1 MMKLG
6 CAMPKML
13 ILADSE
19 TATGFRLAGV
29 ETREAT
35 KETAQ
40 KALEE
45 SITSDKYGLVVV
57 DESLIADP
65 LKSSERAMRGRSL
78 PVILPMQGLGAA
90 FGETDDAKEYMK
102 ALVRRAIGFDIRLD

>member
-1 MMKLG
+1 
-6 CAMPKML
+6 MPKML
-13 ILADSE
+13 VLADSE
-19 TATGFRLAGV
+19 TTTGFRLAGV

-35 KETAQ
+35 KESAQ

-45 SITSDKYGLVVV
+45 SILSDKYGLVVV

-65 LKSSERAMRGRSL
+65 IKSTERTMRGRNL

-90 FGETDDAKEYMK
+90 FGGTDDAKEYMK
-102 ALVRRAIGFDIRLD
+102 ELVRRAIGFDIKLE

>member
-1 MMKLG
+1 
-6 CAMPKML
+6 MPRML
-13 ILADSE
+13 VLADSE

-35 KETAQ
+35 KELAQ

-45 SITSDKYGLVVV
+45 SIASDKYGLLVV

-65 LKSSERAMRGRSL
+65 IKSSERAMRGRSL

-90 FGETDDAKEYMK
+90 FGESDDAKEYMK
-102 ALVRRAIGFDIRLD
+102 ELVRRAIGFDVKLE

>member
-1 MMKLG
+1 
-6 CAMPKML
+6 MPKML
-13 ILADSE
+13 VVTDTE

-29 ETREAT
+29 EVREADSA
-35 KETAQ
+35 TAQ
-40 KALEE
+40 KALED

-65 LKSSERAMRGRSL
+65 IKATERIMRGRGL

-90 FGETDDAKEYMK
+90 FGESDDAKAYMK
-102 ALVRRAIGFDIRLD
+102 ELVRRALGFEVRLE

>member
-1 MMKLG
+1 
-6 CAMPKML
+6 MPKML
-13 ILADSE
+13 ILTDSE

-29 ETREAT
+29 EVREANNT
-35 KETAQ
+35 TAQ

-57 DESLIADP
+57 DESLITDP
-65 LKSSERAMRGRSL
+65 IKSSERAMRGRSL

-90 FGETDDAKEYMK
+90 FGETDDAKGYMK
-102 ALVRRAIGFDIRLD
+102 ELVRRAIGFDIKLE